1 MAKVCKLCGY
11 VPENLCNEIKEL
23 EYKLKVAEN
32 ENKRIKRNW
41 TNSNAQHKRYK
52 RKLIEENKILLKSL
66 ELACYDMTRA
76 IFPNKW
82 QQMIPTMV
90 EQYKEDAKEILKSE

>member
-52 RKLIEENKILLKSL
+52 RKLIEECLK
-66 ELACYDMTRA
+66 
-76 IFPNKW
+76 K
-82 QQMIPTMV
+82 
-90 EQYKEDAKEILKSE
+90 KAKNSSSTCISANAVLWYRTKKAKALIIDSNLRKGSKNG